1 MISAMYEV
9 ELAGDRQRELFAG
22 ARAYRQAKL
31 ARRRSRRGRDSR
43 RSMTLAA

>member
-9 ELAGDRQRELFAG
+9 QLADDRRRELFAG
-22 ARAYRQAKL
+22 AHAYRQAKL
-31 ARRRSRRGRDSR
+31 ARRRSRRSRNNR

>member
-9 ELAGDRQRELFAG
+9 QLADARRRELFAG

-31 ARRRSRRGRDSR
+31 ARRRSRGGRHNR